1 MTVKE
6 LISVLS
12 LIHDQSK
19 EVVLWMDEEEITAI
33 VKLNE
38 TDDFV
43 GIV

>member
-19 EVVLWMDEEEITAI
+19 EVVLWPDEEEIAAI
-33 VKLNE
+33 RVLANKAISTLQ
-38 TDDFV
+38 
-43 GIV
+43 G

>member
-19 EVVLWMDEEEITAI
+19 EVVLWPDEEEITAI

>member
-19 EVVLWMDEEEITAI
+19 EVVLWLDEEEITAI

-38 TDDFV
+38 TDDFI